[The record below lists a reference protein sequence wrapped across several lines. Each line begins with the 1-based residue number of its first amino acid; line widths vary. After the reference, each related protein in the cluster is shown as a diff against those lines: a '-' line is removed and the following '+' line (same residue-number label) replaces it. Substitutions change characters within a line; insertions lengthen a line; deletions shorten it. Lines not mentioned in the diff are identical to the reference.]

1 MRHLVR
7 DHRIR
12 SLVLAIGLA
21 ILAALLAA
29 APAHAQ
35 SCPGQRIV
43 QAAAASFNQAAAS
56 GSPRAFAAVLDRH
69 ADVSRLAMFALGP
82 YRRALPAARRS
93 EYVQLTRLFIGRFLA
108 ENAYSFAGAQPV
120 LIGCSSDQGLAI
132 VDTRVNGQR
141 IVWRIDRNRIVD
153 VNAAG
158 IWLSLQMRSN
168 FVSVIQRGNGN
179 IAALIE
185 YLRSGRSL
193 G

>member
-1 MRHLVR
+1 MIHHLR
-7 DHRIR
+7 DQRFR
-12 SLVLAIGLA
+12 SLALAVGLA
-21 ILAALLAA
+21 VLAALMA

-43 QAAAASFNQAAAS
+43 QAAAASFNQAAASS

-93 EYVQLTRLFIGRFLA
+93 EYVQLTRAFIGRFLA
-108 ENAYSFAGAQPV
+108 ENAYSFAGAQPT
-120 LIGCSSDQGLAI
+120 LIGCSSDQGFHL

-141 IVWRIDRNRIVD
+141 IVWRISRNRIVD

-158 IWLSLQMRSN
+158 IWLSLQMRST
-168 FVSVIQRGNGN
+168 FVSVLQRGNGN